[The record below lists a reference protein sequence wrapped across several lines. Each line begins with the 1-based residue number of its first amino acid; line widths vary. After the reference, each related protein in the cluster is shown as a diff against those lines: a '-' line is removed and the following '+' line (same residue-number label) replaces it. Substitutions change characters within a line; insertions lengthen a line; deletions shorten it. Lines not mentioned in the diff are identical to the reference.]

1 MCCSPVRKL
10 RAPPGRAPP
19 SAQSDRD
26 ALMSIAL
33 LNGRVLRADTFVRG
47 QGVLIEQ
54 GRIVDVLPADDAR
67 CRSAEPYDLGG
78 GLLLPGFIDLQVN
91 GGGGVLF
98 NDAPSVESI
107 RAIGAAHRRFGTTAF
122 LPTLISADLD
132 IVARAIAAVR
142 GAIAAGVPGVLGI
155 HIEGPFL
162 NAARKGVHDPAKL
175 RELDPSA
182 LGLLTSLHG
191 GRTLVT
197 LAPEMTTPQLI
208 EQLVAAGVV
217 VSAGHTNASY
227 AEIRAAL
234 AHGLSGF
241 THLFNAMSPLTGR
254 EPGVVGAALD
264 DQRSWCG
271 IIVDGEHTDPV
282 VLRIAL
288 RFKPHDRFVLVTDAM
303 PSVGTSQGWFELQG
317 RRITVRGQACW
328 DEDGRLAGSNIDM
341 ASCVRNAVA
350 MLGVSLPQA
359 VRMASQVPAEFLGVA
374 QDYGQIA
381 AGQRANLV
389 LADDEL
395 NVCETWIDGQSS
407 RELTQT

>member
-1 MCCSPVRKL
+1 MSL
-10 RAPPGRAPP
+10 
-19 SAQSDRD
+19 
-26 ALMSIAL
+26 ALI
-33 LNGRVLRADTFVRG
+33 NGRVLRADNFVRG
-47 QGVLIEQ
+47 QSVLIEH
-54 GRIVDVLPADDAR
+54 GRILAVLPQDDAR
-67 CRSAEPYDLGG
+67 CRAAEPYDLGG

-142 GAIAAGVPGVLGI
+142 AAIAAGVPGVLGI

-175 RELDPSA
+175 RELGPSA
-182 LGLLTSLHG
+182 LGLLTSLRS

-208 EQLVAAGVV
+208 QQLVAAGVV

-227 AEIRAAL
+227 AEIHAAL

-241 THLFNAMSPLTGR
+241 THLFNAMSQLTGR
-254 EPGVVGAALD
+254 EPGTVGAALD
-264 DQRSWCG
+264 DQGSWCG

-288 RFKPHDRFVLVTDAM
+288 RCKAHDRFLLVTDAM
-303 PSVGTSQGWFELQG
+303 PSVGTDQASFELQG
-317 RRITVRGQACW
+317 RRIIVRGQSCV
-328 DEDGRLAGSNIDM
+328 DEDGRLAGSNLDM

-350 MLGVSLPQA
+350 MLGVPLPQA
-359 VRMASQVPAEFLGVA
+359 VRMASQIPAEFLGVA
-374 QDYGQIA
+374 PEYGRIA

-389 LADDEL
+389 LTDDAL
-395 NVCETWIDGQSS
+395 NVRETWIDGHSS
-407 RELTQT
+407 RETLQPSPAPGS

>member
-1 MCCSPVRKL
+1 MSL
-10 RAPPGRAPP
+10 
-19 SAQSDRD
+19 
-26 ALMSIAL
+26 ALI
-33 LNGRVLRADTFVRG
+33 NGRVLRADTFVRG
-47 QGVLIEQ
+47 QCVLIEH
-54 GRIVDVLPADDAR
+54 GHILAVLPANDAR
-67 CRSAEPYDLGG
+67 CRAAQHYDLGG

-132 IVARAIAAVR
+132 IVARAISAVR
-142 GAIAAGVPGVLGI
+142 GAIAADVPGVLGI

-182 LGLLTSLHG
+182 LGLLTSLRG

-208 EQLVAAGVV
+208 QQLVAAGVV
-217 VSAGHTNASY
+217 VSAGHTNATY
-227 AEIRAAL
+227 AEIHAAL

-241 THLFNAMSPLTGR
+241 THLFNAMSQLTGR
-254 EPGVVGAALD
+254 EPGAVGAALD
-264 DQRSWCG
+264 DQGSWCG

-288 RFKPHDRFVLVTDAM
+288 RCKPHDRFVLVTDAM
-303 PSVGTSQGWFELQG
+303 PSVGTHQSSFELQG
-317 RRITVRGQACW
+317 RRIIVRGQTCV
-328 DEDGRLAGSNIDM
+328 DEDGRLAGSNLDM

-350 MLGVSLPQA
+350 MLGVPLPQA
-359 VRMASQVPAEFLGVA
+359 VRMASQIPAEFLGVA
-374 QDYGQIA
+374 AEYGRIA

-389 LADDEL
+389 LTDDAL
-395 NVCETWIDGQSS
+395 NVRETWIDGRSS
-407 RELTQT
+407 RETLQPSPAPGS

>member
-1 MCCSPVRKL
+1 MSL
-10 RAPPGRAPP
+10 
-19 SAQSDRD
+19 
-26 ALMSIAL
+26 ALI
-33 LNGRVLRADTFVRG
+33 NGRVLRADRFVRG
-47 QGVLIEQ
+47 QCVLIEH
-54 GRIVDVLPADDAR
+54 GRILAVAPPDDAR
-67 CRSAEPYDLGG
+67 CRAAERYDLGG

-132 IVARAIAAVR
+132 IVARAITAVR

-182 LGLLTSLHG
+182 LGLLTSLRDG
-191 GRTLVT
+191 QTLVT

-208 EQLVAAGVV
+208 QRLVAAGVV
-217 VSAGHTNASY
+217 VSAGHTNATY
-227 AEIRAAL
+227 AEIHAAL

-241 THLFNAMSPLTGR
+241 THLFNAMSQLTGR
-254 EPGVVGAALD
+254 EPGAVGAALD
-264 DQRSWCG
+264 DQSSWCG

-288 RFKPHDRFVLVTDAM
+288 RCKPHDRFLLVTDAM
-303 PSVGTSQGWFELQG
+303 PSVGTNQSSFELQG
-317 RRITVRGQACW
+317 RRIIVRGQTCV
-328 DEDGRLAGSNIDM
+328 DEDGRLAGSNLDM

-350 MLGVSLPQA
+350 MLGVPLPEA
-359 VRMASQVPAEFLGVA
+359 VRMASQIPAEFLGVA
-374 QDYGQIA
+374 SQYGRIA
-381 AGQRANLV
+381 TGQRANLV
-389 LADDEL
+389 LTDDAL
-395 NVCETWIDGQSS
+395 NVRESWIDGRSS
-407 RELTQT
+407 RETLQPSPAPGS